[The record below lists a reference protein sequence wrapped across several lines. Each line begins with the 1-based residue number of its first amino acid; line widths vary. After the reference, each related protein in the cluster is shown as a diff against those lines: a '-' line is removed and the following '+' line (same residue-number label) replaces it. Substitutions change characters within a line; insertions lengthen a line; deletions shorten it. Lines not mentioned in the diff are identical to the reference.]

1 MSGKNSEAEGASA
14 GRPCN
19 NEDDKEQG
27 SRSSNE
33 DQKALLAAHPPCI
46 ALLNLF
52 HLVCIFLELF
62 SKQTHLLGALHKIF
76 AFSEVIDLFLSRTL
90 CHFFDLFDLVLGLR
104 DRSHLDARVV
114 VVVDSTE
121 VSAELLVENVWFQ
134 VILHLHESEVVC
146 IMSSDGLVHL
156 VKEALCTFRTIAHC
170 CDKADEN
177 DIEHDVALERSAARH
192 GLDANLSVAIARV
205 FRDCFQSRGDPNSL
219 IRELLLIQLTV
230 HQLFK
235 YNHIAVSRDKA
246 VVHS

>member
-33 DQKALLAAHPPCI
+33 DQKALFAAHPPGI

-62 SKQTHLLGALHKIF
+62 SEQTHLLGALHKIF
-76 AFSEVIDLFLSRTL
+76 TFSQVIDLFLGRPL
-90 CHFFDLFDLVLGLR
+90 HHIFNLFDLVLSLC

-121 VSAELLVENVWFQ
+121 VSAELLVENVRFQ
-134 VILHLHESEVVC
+134 VILHLNESEVVR
-146 IMSSDGLVHL
+146 IMSSDGLMHL
-156 VKEALCTFRTIAHC
+156 V
-170 CDKADEN
+170 
-177 DIEHDVALERSAARH
+177 
-192 GLDANLSVAIARV
+192 
-205 FRDCFQSRGDPNSL
+205 
-219 IRELLLIQLTV
+219 
-230 HQLFK
+230 
-235 YNHIAVSRDKA
+235 
-246 VVHS
+246 